1 MIVRKTAKSIFRKD
15 TGAYKPGTRNY
26 RHGKHELSDL
36 EEVAKNKENRAKLDR
51 GGFIVNNKL
60 VHPMYSIN
68 DYGFRC
74 NKFHKKSTGIVTLG
88 CSDTFGEYQFL
99 EKTWPSI
106 LSSYLDQECWNLA
119 SCGGDIG
126 LNYVNFLKYSK
137 FIKFDKVFI
146 LIPSPYR
153 ELYYKEYTSKLTTRQ
168 FLHKSDKYYRQIH
181 NHYNPSVKTLKELH
195 LHDMDKVTD
204 DLNRMFYIN
213 SYLEA
218 IQGLAKKNNA
228 KVYFTPNVNYFNKDS
243 IVLKE
248 FPKKQKS
255 LNLANDL
262 VHTGSTFQKIIAD
275 YFIKKLRN

>member
-1 MIVRKTAKSIFRKD
+1 MIVRKTAKTLFRKD

-60 VHPMYSIN
+60 VHPTYSIN

-126 LNYVNFLKYSK
+126 LNYINLLRYSK
-137 FIKFDKVFI
+137 SIKFDKVFI
-146 LIPSPYR
+146 LIPSPTR
-153 ELYYKEYTSKLTTRQ
+153 EIYYKDHGSKLDTRQ
-168 FLHKSDKYYRQIH
+168 FLKVDKYYRQITQKH
-181 NHYNPSVKTLKELH
+181 NTSDKILKELH
-195 LHDMDKVTD
+195 FHDVDKVEN

-218 IQGLAKKNNA
+218 IQGLAKRNNA
-228 KVYFTPNVNYFNKDS
+228 KVYFIPNINYYKKDC
-243 IVLKE
+243 IVVKD
-248 FPKKQKS
+248 FPGKS
-255 LNLANDL
+255 KSYNLACDL
-262 VHTGSTFQKIIAD
+262 MHNGSFFQKEIAD
-275 YFIKKLRN
+275 SFIKKLRN

>member
-60 VHPMYSIN
+60 VHPTYSIN

-126 LNYVNFLKYSK
+126 LNYINLLRYSK
-137 FIKFDKVFI
+137 SIKFDKVFI
-146 LIPSPYR
+146 LIPSPTR
-153 ELYYKEYTSKLTTRQ
+153 EIYYKDHGSKLDTRQ
-168 FLHKSDKYYRQIH
+168 FLKVDKYYRQITQK
-181 NHYNPSVKTLKELH
+181 YNTSDKILKELH
-195 LHDMDKVTD
+195 FHDVDKVEN

-218 IQGLAKKNNA
+218 IQGLAKRNNA
-228 KVYFTPNVNYFNKDS
+228 KVYFIPNINYYKKDC
-243 IVLKE
+243 IVVKD
-248 FPKKQKS
+248 FPDKS
-255 LNLANDL
+255 KSYNLACDL
-262 VHTGSTFQKIIAD
+262 MHNGSFFQKEIAD
-275 YFIKKLRN
+275 SFIKKLRN

>member
-1 MIVRKTAKSIFRKD
+1 MIVKKTAKTLFRKD

-60 VHPMYSIN
+60 VHPTYSIN

-126 LNYVNFLKYSK
+126 LNYINLLRYSK
-137 FIKFDKVFI
+137 SIKFDKVFI
-146 LIPSPYR
+146 LIPSPTR
-153 ELYYKEYTSKLTTRQ
+153 EIYYKDHGSKLDTRQ
-168 FLHKSDKYYRQIH
+168 FLKIDKYYRQITQK
-181 NHYNPSVKTLKELH
+181 YNTSDKILKELH
-195 LHDMDKVTD
+195 FHDVDKVEN

-218 IQGLAKKNNA
+218 IQGLAKRNNA
-228 KVYFTPNVNYFNKDS
+228 KVYFIPNINYYKKDC
-243 IVLKE
+243 IVVKD
-248 FPKKQKS
+248 FPDKS
-255 LNLANDL
+255 KPYNLACDL
-262 VHTGSTFQKIIAD
+262 MHNGSFFQKEIAD
-275 YFIKKLRN
+275 SFIKKLRN